1 MRGVL
6 SMKLDLELRPGANR
20 FVSEAGALAY
30 LDTIL
35 KDFTK
40 PVVITGEKSF
50 AAFTKAYPGK
60 LNLPVY
66 HYDGSASDENGH
78 ALAAEIGQADAVVG
92 IGAGRD

>member
-1 MRGVL
+1 MITSRMLTIITLNEIYMRGVL

-20 FVSEAGALAY
+20 FVSETGALAY

-60 LNLPVY
+60 LN
-66 HYDGSASDENGH
+66 
-78 ALAAEIGQADAVVG
+78 
-92 IGAGRD
+92 